1 MKKMLMGIM
10 GMMGVMGVMGQT
22 PSTNDVRATLNVQ
35 LQYATNQFYG
45 LVWMYRQV
53 TNGMP
58 LTVTNIADA
67 NVTIVTNTPPTFAEW
82 HGRMVKGVAGAIADD
97 YFRQRGEAEEAG
109 KTFQD
114 LRAKWAELTPAQRSA
129 VMTAAGL

>member
-1 MKKMLMGIM
+1 MKYAITLLLTCAGLLA
-10 GMMGVMGVMGQT
+10 QT

-35 LQYATNQFYG
+35 LQYATNQFNG

-53 TNGMP
+53 TNGIP
-58 LTVTNIADA
+58 LTVTNITDTNA
-67 NVTIVTNTPPTFAEW
+67 TIVTNTPPTFAEW

-97 YFRQRGEAEEAG
+97 YFRQRGEAEEAV
-109 KTFQD
+109 KDFQD